1 MDILIGRKGEGGGEY
16 NPLTRRV
23 SRLPE
28 RIVIAVLFM
37 ASSLAVLVSA
47 AILYTLIE
55 GTCSFFAHPDV
66 DALDFFFGSQWLPTS
81 HKDPRFGILP
91 LLNGTLLIAG
101 GTILLAGPI
110 GIGAALYLSEFAGIK
125 VRAIMKPVIE
135 LLAGIPS
142 IVYGFFAIIVISPIL
157 QDHLDADYFNA
168 ASAIVVMTFMV
179 LPIVVSISDDAMKAV
194 PRHMREASLAMGA
207 TRWETSL
214 KVVVPAASSGIAAS
228 LMLGLARAIGET
240 MVVALAA
247 GQKANVG
254 LNPLQSVLTM
264 TGFIASVATGDIP
277 PGTAAVEGA
286 FAVGLYLFV
295 LTFIINRIARR
306 IVLRIKNGGRA
317 RRSISKFNLIG
328 RLLKERNRRKIARMI
343 REKERRDK
351 ARKENR
357 HSYFDE
363 ERQMRRLRWRHII
376 GKLGVGMTMS
386 SLVLAVIFLMILL
399 VRTFLQGYSGITWNF
414 LTGVPGWRPE
424 DASIYPALVGSVSL
438 MVLTMIMAVPVGIGT
453 AVYFNEIA
461 PDTRYTRFLRNL
473 IQNLAG
479 VPSIVFGLVGLA
491 IFVRMF
497 EFGPSLLAGS
507 LTLAL
512 MVLPIIVVS
521 SEEALRSVPISF
533 REAARGMGATRWQTV
548 RHHVLPNAVPGII
561 TGSILALSRAIG
573 ETAPILFIGGMF
585 SKAVPN
591 ELSDS
596 FVALPL
602 LIFNWSTDANQDFV
616 EVAASTILVLLG
628 ILLAMNAVAIFIR
641 YRSQARR
648 RW

>member
-1 MDILIGRKGEGGGEY
+1 MDILIGRKSEGGEY
-16 NPLTRRV
+16 NPLKTRV
-23 SRLPE
+23 SRWPE
-28 RIVIAVLFM
+28 RIVIAALFL
-37 ASSLAVLVSA
+37 ASSLAVLVSV

-55 GTCSFFAHPDV
+55 GAYSFFAHPDV
-66 DALDFFFGSQWLPTS
+66 DAFDFFFGSQWLPTS
-81 HKDPRFGILP
+81 NKDPSFGILP

-110 GIGAALYLSEFAGIK
+110 GIGAALYLSEFAGIRL
-125 VRAIMKPVIE
+125 RAIMKPVIE

-179 LPIVVSISDDAMKAV
+179 LPIIVSISDDAMKAV

-207 TRWETSL
+207 TKWETSL
-214 KVVVPAASSGIAAS
+214 KVVMPAASSGIAAS
-228 LMLGLARAIGET
+228 IMLGLARAIGET

-254 LNPLQSVLTM
+254 LNPMQSVLTM

-277 PGTAAVEGA
+277 PGTAAVEAA

-295 LTFIINRIARR
+295 LTFIINRIAGR
-306 IVLRIKNGGRA
+306 IVMRIKSGGRA
-317 RRSISKFNLIG
+317 RKKASKFNLVG
-328 RLLKERNRRKIARMI
+328 RLLEERNRRGVARMI
-343 REKERRDK
+343 REKEGREK
-351 ARKENR
+351 ARKKER

-363 ERQMRRLRWRHII
+363 ERQMRRLRWRHLI
-376 GKLGVGMTMS
+376 GRLGVGMTMG
-386 SLVLAVIFLMILL
+386 SLALAVIFLMVLL
-399 VRTFLQGYSGITWNF
+399 VRTFLQGYGGITWNF

-438 MVLTMIMAVPVGIGT
+438 MVLTMIMAVPIGVGT

-497 EFGPSLLAGS
+497 DLGPSILAGS
-507 LTLAL
+507 LTLAF

-521 SEEALRSVPISF
+521 SEEALRSVPIGF

-591 ELSDS
+591 ELTDS

-628 ILLAMNAVAIFIR
+628 ILLTMNAVAIFIR